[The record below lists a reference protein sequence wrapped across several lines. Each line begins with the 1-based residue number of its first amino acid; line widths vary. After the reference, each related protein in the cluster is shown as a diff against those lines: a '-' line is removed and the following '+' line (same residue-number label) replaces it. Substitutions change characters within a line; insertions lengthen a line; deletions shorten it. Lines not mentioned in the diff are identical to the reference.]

1 MFFITI
7 RTKNEME
14 KNEMEF
20 PIAFSAVNRDLLTQ
34 EDIIEVCA
42 DTEEQYE
49 KIKIVL
55 EELESAAFIRTR
67 VLEDQVG
74 YHAREGLT
82 WSDIKHIDDPLKKK
96 ILLQMIPNPKT
107 FFVLF
112 NTQKGKAKITASEI
126 KEWIH
131 NPDGKRVVAIVMLDN
146 DLTLGDQTAEG
157 FAEMLGHTNVKLF
170 TLSSSSDKTGI
181 DEIITYIDA
190 YSSCPNYRMPLI
202 MALANPIQ
210 CKKVLK
216 IISHVRTAH
225 MSGRSQLMYGMAW
238 DEADKIYP
246 MLRDKC
252 YQVDAQQKCIRNF
265 TSDDD
270 TALYRLGF
278 ITATEG
284 SLLDEEYPE
293 CANAYLYPA
302 EISDED
308 EPYYRAFHHP
318 EAIKQYIPCGKSK
331 SNNDIA
337 LKLIND
343 KLTYFKTPITLTS
356 GEIYYRKMI
365 INSNAKG
372 VDMRDFAGEVNRL
385 GFNAMVF
392 NQNGLTVIKPGE
404 ATVRFKTKKRR
415 FNRVVFYAYKRYAL
429 HLAPLV
435 IIGRKKVD
443 RGLGFSYAPRK
454 GRLGPT
460 SIDEG
465 YGPIETDGIEGL
477 IWTDEFLGHIE
488 DKNTAVQKA
497 GRLAGIIAQC
507 PQYPG
512 SLTWWT
518 SESTGNQI
526 DRHCRIVDSANEQM
540 GVNTVLQA
548 FTRAKAATPVV
559 AVEKELDYGLS
570 DTFDTIEEAQ
580 RWCQENLT
588 YSHSEYRR
596 HSESC
601 SNKHCKGGCGDT
613 HIKYRGNLRALL
625 SEDEIRNNNIADLRE
640 GGSKARIF
648 PVTTDFQWGI
658 KRDARVMPV
667 KIQPPLNDVGQ
678 GANTSARIMPVVA
691 PTKIVYIVIYKRDKL
706 KPTPA

>member
-1 MFFITI
+1 MD
-7 RTKNEME
+7 RNEIVSSVS
-14 KNEMEF
+14 F
-20 PIAFSAVNRDLLTQ
+20 GAVNRDLLTQ
-34 EDIIEVCA
+34 EDIVEVCA
-42 DTEEQYE
+42 DTEDQYD

-55 EELESAAFIRTR
+55 EELECAGFIRTR

-107 FFVLF
+107 FFILF
-112 NTQKGKAKITASEI
+112 NTQKGKANITATEI
-126 KEWIH
+126 ATWIN
-131 NPDGKRVVAIVMLDN
+131 NPHGKKVVAIVMLDN
-146 DLTLGDQTAEG
+146 DLTLGDQTTDG
-157 FAEMLGHTNVKLF
+157 FVEKLGSTNVKLF
-170 TLSSSSDKTGI
+170 TLSSSNDKTRI
-181 DEIITYIDA
+181 DEVITYIDA
-190 YSSCPNYRMPLI
+190 YSTCPDYKMPLI

-216 IISHVRTAH
+216 IISHICTAH
-225 MSGRSQLMYGMAW
+225 TTGRPQLMYAMAW

-252 YQVDAQQKCIRNF
+252 YDIDGRQKCIRNF

-293 CANAYLYPA
+293 CANAFLYPA

-308 EPYYRAFHHP
+308 EPYYRAFHH
-318 EAIKQYIPCGKSK
+318 EDAIKKYIPCGKSK

-343 KLTYFKTPITLTS
+343 KIAYFKAPITLRS
-356 GEIYYRKMI
+356 GEIYHRKMI

-372 VDMRDFAGEVNRL
+372 IDMRDFAAEVNRL

-392 NQNGLTVIKPGE
+392 NQNGLTIHRAGE
-404 ATVRFKTKKRR
+404 TTVRLKTKKRR
-415 FNRVVFYAYKRYAL
+415 FNRVVFYAYKRFGL

-488 DKNTAVQKA
+488 DKDTAVQKA

-512 SLTWWT
+512 TLTWWT
-518 SESTGNQI
+518 DEATGNQI
-526 DRHCRIVDSANEQM
+526 DRHCRIVDAANDQT

-548 FTRAKAATPVV
+548 FTRAKAATPMVE
-559 AVEKELDYGLS
+559 VEKELEYGLS
-570 DTFDTIEEAQ
+570 VTFDTVEDAKA
-580 RWCQENLT
+580 WCHQNLS
-588 YSHSEYRR
+588 YSCAEFCLHTGTCTS
-596 HSESC
+596 
-601 SNKHCKGGCGDT
+601 KGCKGCGRT
-613 HIKYRGNLRALL
+613 HIKYRGTLKELMSEADIRGAPWQGRANTDARIMPVRANV
-625 SEDEIRNNNIADLRE
+625 EAPTRE
-640 GGSKARIF
+640 GSSKARI
-648 PVTTDFQWGI
+648 I
-658 KRDARVMPV
+658 PV
-667 KIQPPLNDVGQ
+667 KIQAPLNDIGQ
-678 GANTSARIMPVVA
+678 GANTSARIMPVEA
-691 PTKIVYIVIYKRDKL
+691 PSKIVYIVIYKLDKL
-706 KPTPA
+706 KPVQP

>member
-1 MFFITI
+1 
-7 RTKNEME
+7 ME

-20 PIAFSAVNRDLLTQ
+20 PIGFSAVNRDLLTQ

-49 KIKIVL
+49 EIKIAL
-55 EELESAAFIRTR
+55 EELESVTLIRIR
-67 VLEDQVG
+67 VLDDQVG

-82 WSDIKHIDDPLKKK
+82 WSEIKHIDDPLKKK
-96 ILLQMIPNPKT
+96 ILLQLIPNPKT

-112 NTQKGKAKITASEI
+112 NTQKGKARIIASEI

-131 NPDGKRVVAIVMLDN
+131 NPDGKRVVAIVMLAN
-146 DLTLGDQTAEG
+146 DRTLGDQTING
-157 FAEMLGHTNVKLF
+157 FVEKLGSTNVKLF
-170 TLSSSSDKTGI
+170 TLSSSSDKTRI
-181 DEIITYIDA
+181 DDIINYIDA
-190 YSSCPNYRMPLI
+190 FAKYPDKPMPLI
-202 MALANPIQ
+202 MALANPTQ
-210 CKKVLK
+210 CKKVLN
-216 IISHVRTAH
+216 IISHVCMRHTT
-225 MSGRSQLMYGMAW
+225 GDPQLMYAMAW

-246 MLRDKC
+246 MEGNKC
-252 YQVDAQQKCIRNF
+252 YDIDGQQKCMRDF

-293 CANAYLYPA
+293 CANAFLYPA
-302 EISDED
+302 EISPED

-356 GEIYYRKMI
+356 GEVYYRKMI

-404 ATVRFKTKKRR
+404 ATVRFKTKNRR
-415 FNRVVFYAYKRYAL
+415 FNEVVFYAYKRFGL

-454 GRLGPT
+454 GRLLT
-460 SIDEG
+460 TMDYD
-465 YGPIETDGIEGL
+465 YGPIETDGVEGL

-488 DKNTAVQKA
+488 DKDTAVQKA

-601 SNKHCKGGCGDT
+601 SNKHCKGGCGCGDT

-678 GANTSARIMPVVA
+678 GANTSARIMPVVV

-706 KPTPA
+706 KPTAA